1 MFIFHQNPFIKFLIG
16 IVSKPEWHVEA
27 LLSEG
32 LLVVKV

>member
-1 MFIFHQNPFIKFLIG
+1 MFFHQNQFIKFLIG
-16 IVSKPEWHVEA
+16 IVSKPGWPMEA